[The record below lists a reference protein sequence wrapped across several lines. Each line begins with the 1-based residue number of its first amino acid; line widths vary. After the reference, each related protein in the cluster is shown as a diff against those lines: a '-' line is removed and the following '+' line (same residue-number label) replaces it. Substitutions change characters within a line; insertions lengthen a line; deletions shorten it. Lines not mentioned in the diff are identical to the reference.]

1 MSTLAAENRTSQD
14 IDVSIIGYHWDHVE
28 TPFIGALWLLL
39 ASVAKILFHVNK
51 RFGEAVPDSALL
63 ITVGLML
70 GIMLKLSHVDETV
83 YFLNSNVFF
92 LYLLPPIIFDAGY
105 FMPNRLLFENFG
117 SVMMF
122 AVVGTI
128 WNTVAI
134 GGTLSLLSQY
144 TNLFNV
150 NVSSVES
157 FLFSSLISAV
167 DPVAVITVFEE
178 IHVNAFL
185 FINVFGEAL
194 FNDGIAAVL
203 FQIFNKMTT
212 VGTANL
218 NAQHFAVF
226 GSSFFAVALGGAL
239 IGVIFA
245 FVIALATKC
254 TQRVRVVGPVFVF
267 VIPYISYLVAEMTG
281 FSAILAIC
289 CCGIVMKQYVKCNIT
304 HDAASSVKYFVK
316 LMAQSSETVVFMFLG
331 LSAISS
337 KSRWDWGF
345 IAVTLIACLVYRII
359 GVILQCYILNKF
371 RTKKFTFEDQ
381 FIMSYGGLRG
391 AIAFGL
397 LSSIPETVD
406 QEVRAVFTTTTIVVI
421 CFTVFLQGS
430 TIRPLLHLLK
440 IERQKKDD
448 EMMFR
453 KIYQRYIDYMMA
465 GLEDIVASRGAHSVR
480 DWFERI
486 NAMYLKPVLTI
497 ENKQEFDA
505 TPFVR
510 MFAKDAMLRAA
521 EMVDRKESF
530 KAKKISQPRFAMA
543 KIQPAEGSAVPKIQR
558 ADTVTS
564 EAESVISLST
574 EQMNQ
579 LHQMMSDLLDEK
591 LKAFPLFVAK
601 MDDIK
606 DDYLSIINDSVGKKD
621 EEREVKEALTPKLS
635 SDDAL
640 V

>member
-1 MSTLAAENRTSQD
+1 
-14 IDVSIIGYHWDHVE
+14 
-28 TPFIGALWLLL
+28 
-39 ASVAKILFHVNK
+39 
-51 RFGEAVPDSALL
+51 
-63 ITVGLML
+63 ML

-281 FSAILAIC
+281 FSAILA
-289 CCGIVMKQYVKCNIT
+289 
-304 HDAASSVKYFVK
+304 
-316 LMAQSSETVVFMFLG
+316 
-331 LSAISS
+331 
-337 KSRWDWGF
+337 
-345 IAVTLIACLVYRII
+345 
-359 GVILQCYILNKF
+359 
-371 RTKKFTFEDQ
+371 
-381 FIMSYGGLRG
+381 
-391 AIAFGL
+391 
-397 LSSIPETVD
+397 
-406 QEVRAVFTTTTIVVI
+406 
-421 CFTVFLQGS
+421 
-430 TIRPLLHLLK
+430 
-440 IERQKKDD
+440 
-448 EMMFR
+448 
-453 KIYQRYIDYMMA
+453 
-465 GLEDIVASRGAHSVR
+465 
-480 DWFERI
+480 
-486 NAMYLKPVLTI
+486 
-497 ENKQEFDA
+497 
-505 TPFVR
+505 
-510 MFAKDAMLRAA
+510 
-521 EMVDRKESF
+521 
-530 KAKKISQPRFAMA
+530 
-543 KIQPAEGSAVPKIQR
+543 
-558 ADTVTS
+558 
-564 EAESVISLST
+564 
-574 EQMNQ
+574 
-579 LHQMMSDLLDEK
+579 
-591 LKAFPLFVAK
+591 
-601 MDDIK
+601 
-606 DDYLSIINDSVGKKD
+606 
-621 EEREVKEALTPKLS
+621 
-635 SDDAL
+635 
-640 V
+640 

>member
-1 MSTLAAENRTSQD
+1 
-14 IDVSIIGYHWDHVE
+14 
-28 TPFIGALWLLL
+28 
-39 ASVAKILFHVNK
+39 
-51 RFGEAVPDSALL
+51 
-63 ITVGLML
+63 ML

-194 FNDGIAAVL
+194 FNDGIAAALFNDGIAAVL

-281 FSAILAIC
+281 FSAILA
-289 CCGIVMKQYVKCNIT
+289 
-304 HDAASSVKYFVK
+304 
-316 LMAQSSETVVFMFLG
+316 
-331 LSAISS
+331 
-337 KSRWDWGF
+337 
-345 IAVTLIACLVYRII
+345 
-359 GVILQCYILNKF
+359 
-371 RTKKFTFEDQ
+371 
-381 FIMSYGGLRG
+381 
-391 AIAFGL
+391 
-397 LSSIPETVD
+397 
-406 QEVRAVFTTTTIVVI
+406 
-421 CFTVFLQGS
+421 
-430 TIRPLLHLLK
+430 
-440 IERQKKDD
+440 
-448 EMMFR
+448 
-453 KIYQRYIDYMMA
+453 
-465 GLEDIVASRGAHSVR
+465 
-480 DWFERI
+480 
-486 NAMYLKPVLTI
+486 
-497 ENKQEFDA
+497 
-505 TPFVR
+505 
-510 MFAKDAMLRAA
+510 
-521 EMVDRKESF
+521 
-530 KAKKISQPRFAMA
+530 
-543 KIQPAEGSAVPKIQR
+543 
-558 ADTVTS
+558 
-564 EAESVISLST
+564 
-574 EQMNQ
+574 
-579 LHQMMSDLLDEK
+579 
-591 LKAFPLFVAK
+591 
-601 MDDIK
+601 
-606 DDYLSIINDSVGKKD
+606 
-621 EEREVKEALTPKLS
+621 
-635 SDDAL
+635 
-640 V
+640 